1 MLRRGSPARR
11 LNVTLICIVF
21 ALSLFAGRL
30 VQLQGLDW
38 STYRQLAQK
47 QRLITIPIPAVRG
60 AITTSDGKVL
70 AMTVQTDV
78 VFADPALISAAKRPA
93 IAAALAG
100 PLAMSP
106 ARILQLINEK
116 GQPPDYVAL
125 KAGVPAA
132 TGSRINSLGLLGINE
147 TPSYSRVYP
156 NGDLAANLLG
166 FTDTNE
172 KTGELHGKAGLEY
185 ADNSLL
191 AGKDGEEDVETGS
204 TGPAHPAHAGQCP
217 SAGAGR
223 EPAPDDPVRPA
234 VGSPAG
240 MPGAGPADPCR

>member
-1 MLRRGSPARR
+1 MPPPGAQRPGQQPRARRLGEAPSAGPGQGPGQGKRRGSGARSRRAGGRRDRFPPFRRALRRGSPARR

-38 STYRQLAQK
+38 STYRQLAEQ
-47 QRLITIPIPAVRG
+47 QRLIKIPIPAVRG

-78 VFADPALISAAKRPA
+78 VFADPALIAAAKRPA
-93 IAAALAG
+93 VAAALAG
-100 PLAMSP
+100 PLAMPP
-106 ARILQLINEK
+106 ARILQLINEH
-116 GQPPDYVAL
+116 GPSPDYVAL

-132 TGSRINSLGLLGINE
+132 TGSRITSLDLPGINE

-166 FTDTNE
+166 FTDTNQ
-172 KTGELHGKAGLEY
+172 KTGELHG
-185 ADNSLL
+185 
-191 AGKDGEEDVETGS
+191 TG
-204 TGPAHPAHAGQCP
+204 
-217 SAGAGR
+217 R
-223 EPAPDDPVRPA
+223 RRVR
-234 VGSPAG
+234 
-240 MPGAGPADPCR
+240 